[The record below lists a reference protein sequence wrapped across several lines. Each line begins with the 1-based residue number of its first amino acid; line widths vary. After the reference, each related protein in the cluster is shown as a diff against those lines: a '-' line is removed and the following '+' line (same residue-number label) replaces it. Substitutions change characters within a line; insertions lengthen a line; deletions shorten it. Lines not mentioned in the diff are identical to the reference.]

1 LFAKVAFSA
10 LAVWYPNVSQLIYP
24 ARTTRGMPASND
36 EILAELQEIRK
47 LLTPAPPGPPPK
59 GLANEF
65 KAFLESYK
73 VLGLAVAFILGVYLG
88 ALVKALVT
96 DLVLPIVSYALP
108 PGTNINTYALGPF
121 GVGDFF
127 NALLTFIIVALVIFL
142 IVKLAARAN
151 IK

>member
-1 LFAKVAFSA
+1 
-10 LAVWYPNVSQLIYP
+10 
-24 ARTTRGMPASND
+24 MPASND
-36 EILAELQEIRK
+36 EILAELQAIRK
-47 LLTPAPPGPPPK
+47 LLTPAAAPPAPK

-65 KAFLESYK
+65 KAFLEDYK

-108 PGTNINTYALGPF
+108 AGTNFNTYMAGPF
-121 GVGDFF
+121 GIGDFL
-127 NALLTFIIVALVIFL
+127 NAVLTFIIVALVIFL
-142 IVKLAARAN
+142 IVKLAVKAN